1 MPPEYHSKEDVNNAA
16 IPEWSEY
23 ANGLVMVRL
32 ADVEPK
38 PITWLWPGRIARG
51 KFSIIAGDPG
61 LGKSLVTLDMT
72 ARVSRG
78 RAWPDGSECPVGNVI
93 LLSAEDDAGDTIRPR
108 LDALGVDPNRVQLL
122 EAAQEVDETGRLVSR
137 SFSLRRDIDRLS
149 NQLAKSPE
157 CVLVIIDP
165 ISAYMDGTDSH
176 KNADVRALLA
186 PLSKMAGTH
195 KVAIVC
201 VTHLN
206 KGSHTKAIYRMTGS
220 LAFSAA
226 ARAAWGVA
234 EDPEDQTRRLFV
246 LIKHNLGADKGGLAF
261 WVRPSLADPDVPII
275 EWAPDPVEMTAQE
288 AFMPMEDDS
297 GSAED
302 EAIAWLRDVLSDR
315 DIDGKELKRLA
326 KEAGIAERTLY
337 RAAKRIGVQTESGGF
352 GKPRRW
358 SMSAKDPHVCQ
369 SPDVGTD
376 GTDGTHGDVAPE
388 PEHLRPCLACDGTT
402 FWRPEANGGAW
413 RCCSCTP
420 TDTRLGRLE
429 FAEVQQ

>member
-1 MPPEYHSKEDVNNAA
+1 
-16 IPEWSEY
+16 
-23 ANGLVMVRL
+23 
-32 ADVEPK
+32 
-38 PITWLWPGRIARG
+38 
-51 KFSIIAGDPG
+51 
-61 LGKSLVTLDMT
+61 MT

-78 RAWPDGSECPVGNVI
+78 HAWPDGSECPVGNVI

-149 NQLAKSPE
+149 NQLAKSPG

-186 PLSKMAGTH
+186 PLSKMAGAH

-206 KGSHTKAIYRMTGS
+206 KGGHAKAIYRMTGS

-234 EDPEDQTRRLFV
+234 EDPKDQTRRLFV
-246 LIKHNLGADKGGLAF
+246 LIKHNLSADKGGLAF
-261 WVRPSLADPDVPII
+261 WVRPSPADADVPII
-275 EWAPDPVEMTAQE
+275 EWAPDPVQMTAQE
-288 AFMPMEDDS
+288 AFMPMEEDS

-302 EAIAWLRDVLSDR
+302 EAIVWLRDVLSDR
-315 DIDGKELKRLA
+315 DMDGKELKRLA
-326 KEAGIAERTLY
+326 KEASIAERTLY
-337 RAAKRIGVQTESGGF
+337 RAAKRIGVRHEPGGF
-352 GKPRRW
+352 GKARRW
-358 SMSAKDPHVCQ
+358 SMSAKPPHVCQ
-369 SPDVGTD
+369 VFNTGTV
-376 GTDGTHGDVAPE
+376 GTHGIPSTPSDKGDSSDTAVE
-388 PEHLRPCLACDGTT
+388 TGT
-402 FWRPEANGGAW
+402 
-413 RCCSCTP
+413 
-420 TDTRLGRLE
+420 L
-429 FAEVQQ
+429 